1 VPVSLAFTFG
11 ILRDF
16 ERAVRFYSETLG
28 MKLSIRND
36 QVGWAQLQLE
46 GADLAL
52 ELDRGE
58 RDDGDDE
65 DMVGRFV
72 GVSLAVNDIEQTY
85 RSLRKRGVD
94 FVAPPERMPWG
105 GILAHFRDPDRN
117 VLTLVASP
125 RG

>member
-117 VLTLVASP
+117 VLTLVGSP

>member
-58 RDDGDDE
+58 RDDGDDD

-117 VLTLVASP
+117 VLTLVGSP